1 MYKEFKLAKIDLT
14 KYFSNCVFFSDF
26 GERFSHLPSRPMPTE
41 LKDYD
46 NLVTSM
52 KKFLSDN
59 PIDDTVPEDKLSKYH
74 LQKIHTV
81 NANREKLQFLES
93 LPN

>member
-1 MYKEFKLAKIDLT
+1 
-14 KYFSNCVFFSDF
+14 
-26 GERFSHLPSRPMPTE
+26 MPTE

-46 NLVTSM
+46 SLVTSL

-59 PIDDTVPEDKLSKYH
+59 LIDDTVPEEKLSKYH

-81 NANREKLQFLES
+81 NANREKLEFLER

>member
-1 MYKEFKLAKIDLT
+1 
-14 KYFSNCVFFSDF
+14 
-26 GERFSHLPSRPMPTE
+26 MPTE

-46 NLVTSM
+46 NLVTGL

-59 PIDDTVPEDKLSKYH
+59 PIDEKVPEDKLSKYH
-74 LQKIHTV
+74 HQKIQTV
-81 NANREKLQFLES
+81 NANREKLEFLES